1 MPLDQEN
8 DAPVASEELQTEPV
22 EQTQEPTLAEGEK
35 PSEPEETQTEKPN
48 GYQKRI
54 DRLTREK
61 HQLRAEL
68 EAVRQ
73 RDSAGAESVT
83 LDRNQF
89 SSEDEY
95 LDAVLDLRESKRE
108 AANHERAWADKRD
121 SILAD
126 AEDTGVDLDEF
137 AKLPVTKSIAD
148 AIIDSDSP
156 VDLIAYLT
164 DNPKEVKRIV
174 QLSPSRQAAEIGKIE
189 ASLGGDKPRVA
200 AKTAAPTPIKPL
212 SGSGKSSTGYRP
224 DMPLAEYAKWR
235 GRKF

>member
-1 MPLDQEN
+1 MPLDQEPN

-22 EQTQEPTLAEGEK
+22 EIQQEPTLAEDETSK
-35 PSEPEETQTEKPN
+35 AEETPVEKPN

-73 RDSAGAESVT
+73 KDTAGAETVT
-83 LDRNQF
+83 IDRSQF

-95 LDAVLDLRESKRE
+95 LDAVLDLRESKRV
-108 AANHERAWADKRD
+108 AVNLERAWADKRD

-126 AEDTGVDLDEF
+126 AEDSGIDLDEF

-148 AIIDSDSP
+148 AIVDSDSP
-156 VDLIAYLT
+156 VELVAYLT

-189 ASLGGDKPRVA
+189 ATLGSSPKSV
-200 AKTAAPTPIKPL
+200 AKTAAPAPIKAL
-212 SGSGKSSTGYRP
+212 SGSGKSSAGYRAGMSP
-224 DMPLAEYAKWR
+224 AEYAKWR
-235 GRKF
+235 GR

>member
-1 MPLDQEN
+1 MPLDQEPN

-22 EQTQEPTLAEGEK
+22 EQTQEPTLAEGET
-35 PSEPEETQTEKPN
+35 SQAEETPVEKPN

-73 RDSAGAESVT
+73 KDTAGAETVT
-83 LDRNQF
+83 IDRSQF

-95 LDAVLDLRESKRE
+95 LDAVLDLRESKRV
-108 AANHERAWADKRD
+108 AVNLERAWADKRD

-126 AEDTGVDLDEF
+126 AEDSGIDLDEF

-148 AIIDSDSP
+148 AIVDSDSP
-156 VDLIAYLT
+156 VELVAYLT

-189 ASLGGDKPRVA
+189 ATLGSSPKSV
-200 AKTAAPTPIKPL
+200 AKTAAPAPIKAL
-212 SGSGKSSTGYRP
+212 SGSGKSSAGYRAEMSP
-224 DMPLAEYAKWR
+224 AEYAKWR
-235 GRKF
+235 GR